1 MKRIYVSKSQHTYPE
16 PAVVRRVVRGEKE
29 SCMYLV
35 NTSFAV
41 DNQTSFSRVRNL
53 SGCDKVYFIS
63 FRCKVKVKLNF
74 VYSNFSVHM

>member
-1 MKRIYVSKSQHTYPE
+1 MKRIYVSKSQNAYPE

-41 DNQTSFSRVRNL
+41 DNQASFSSRE
-53 SGCDKVYFIS
+53 FEW
-63 FRCKVKVKLNF
+63 
-74 VYSNFSVHM
+74 M